1 MTETPE
7 PNSSIIDTTDSGDV
21 RDPGLIGALRN
32 APLRR
37 FLSSTLMWGTGHQ
50 LINVVQGYLLF
61 ELTGSTLWL
70 AALGATVAI
79 PNIIVGVV
87 GGMLADRIPRVRLLK
102 FGSLIAGVPMLTI
115 AFLFSA
121 DMLEPWHL
129 VVGGAFQ
136 GSGLAVDWI
145 SRLSLLPDVVP
156 KKILV
161 RSISLDQAVF
171 SGARVA
177 GPVTGGFLLGAAGA
191 GTAYF
196 VIAGLF
202 AVAFLAYTTFKPVT
216 QAKRAKSAG
225 IIQDLKVVVSV
236 VRSNPILRLNLM
248 FTLVNAM
255 MLGGLV
261 FILPAFAKEI
271 FNTDERGLGF
281 LFASVGIGAVAGAMT
296 MSWTGGVK
304 KAGTA
309 LLLSNLLFGGFVIV
323 WANTSSL
330 LLALPFALLLGYFN
344 AVHVALGISVIQF
357 SIPAEVRG
365 RVIGAYEIAWS
376 GFPLGGLASGSLA
389 AAFGLRQALVILAI
403 GMIVFTLV
411 IALTSDKFRQS
422 RIE

>member
-7 PNSSIIDTTDSGDV
+7 TKSPAVELDNA
-21 RDPGLIGALRN
+21 RDPGLVWALRN
-32 APLRR
+32 SPLRR
-37 FLSSTLMWGTGHQ
+37 FLSATLTWGTGHQ
-50 LINVVQGYLLF
+50 LVNVVQGYLLF
-61 ELTGSTLWL
+61 EITGSTLWL
-70 AALGATVAI
+70 AALGTAIAI
-79 PNIIVGVV
+79 PNIIVGVA
-87 GGMLADRIPRVRLLK
+87 GGVLADRFPRVRLLK
-102 FGSLIAGVPMLTI
+102 IGSVIAGVPMLII
-115 AFLFSA
+115 AFLLSA
-121 DMLEPWHL
+121 DMLEPWHI

-136 GSGLAVDWI
+136 GSGLAIDWI

-161 RSISLDQAVF
+161 RAISLDQAMF
-171 SGARVA
+171 STARVA
-177 GPVTGGFLLGAAGA
+177 APVTGGFLLGATGA

-202 AVAFLAYTTFKPVT
+202 AVAFLVYLTFKPVI
-216 QAKRAKSAG
+216 QEKPAKPAG
-225 IIQDLKVVVSV
+225 IIQDLAEVVRV

-248 FTLVNAM
+248 FTTVNAM
-255 MLGGLV
+255 TLGGLV

-281 LFASVGIGAVAGAMT
+281 LFASIGIGAVAGAMT

-304 KAGTA
+304 RAGPA
-309 LLLSNLLFGGFVIV
+309 LLVSNLLFGGFVIV

-344 AVHVALGISVIQF
+344 SVHVALGISVIQF
-357 SIPAEVRG
+357 NIPAEVRG

-389 AAFGLRQALVILAI
+389 AIFGLRHALVILAI
-403 GMIVFTLV
+403 GLIVFTLV
-411 IALTSDKFRQS
+411 IALVSEKFRQS